1 MVDFKEMLGDEY
13 SDSLTLS
20 ELTAKLSEK
29 NVDLVAWDDNKHTTK
44 AKYIG
49 LEKQVLDEKKKR
61 KELEDE
67 INGYKTANM
76 TAEEKSNATIKTLE
90 DKIKNLE
97 LDKSKSDAR
106 AMYSALG
113 YSEGI
118 VNELVEIDFYE
129 GEDKLAKKNEI
140 LKKAKDDVIS
150 TYKNQLMNGDT
161 TPTTNPTTTLSKKE
175 QYKSEYQKALAA
187 NRGDVASVIMGRAL
201 REGIN
206 ISD

>member
-1 MVDFKEMLGDEY
+1 MVDFKEVLGDEY

-67 INGYKTANM
+67 VNGYKTANM
-76 TAEEKSNATIKTLE
+76 TAEEKS
-90 DKIKNLE
+90 KIKNLE

-129 GEDKLAKKNEI
+129 GDDKLAKKNEI

-161 TPTTNPTTTLSKKE
+161 TPTTTPTTALSKKE

-187 NRGDVASVIMGRAL
+187 NRGDLASVILGRAL